1 MPYCTA
7 TAFHLYMAL
16 LLTER
21 GSRFRS
27 ITTGERRLMERLQE
41 KLEDEYLVWYD
52 APIGKRRQHPD
63 FIILH
68 PSRGLFVLEVKDWK
82 LSTIQRIDPFTV
94 TLLTEEGEKEEPNP
108 LEQARFY
115 AIAIKEL
122 LERDK
127 LLIQHEGRY
136 KGKLAFPYSY
146 GVVFTNITR
155 RAFESQDALV
165 GAIEP
170 NLVICKDEMLERVDP
185 GEFQQRLWSF
195 CSYEFGEPLTDEQT
209 DRIRWHIFPDLRPTE
224 QLALF
229 EDEEE
234 MQIPDIIKIMDL
246 QQEQLAR
253 SLGDGHRII
262 HGVAGS
268 GKTLILAYR
277 CQKLLEE
284 VTKPILVLCFNVPLA
299 AKLRQ
304 MLHSR
309 GISSDRVAVR
319 HFHRWCTELLEDYRI
334 PKPSWHQFREN
345 YSDELVQRVIRAV
358 EKGLIPA
365 GQYGAVLI
373 DEGHDFE
380 PNWLK
385 LIVQMID
392 PETKSLLLLYDD
404 AQNLYGEKKKRKF
417 SFKSVGVEAQGRTTI
432 LKVNYRNTAEVLAVA
447 YEFAKEFLSQEE
459 QNDDDLPILVK
470 PQTAGRRGIKPEL
483 VRFANFKEEAKHL
496 VERARKLHERGTAW
510 NEMAIL
516 YRLKFMGEE
525 ICRQFEQAQIPIE
538 WVSRDSGSRNYDAS
552 ADSVK
557 LVTMHS
563 SKGLEFPIV
572 FVPGVGF
579 LPYSQGTPE
588 EEARLLY
595 VAMTRAID
603 RLILTC
609 DRESEFSLKIGAAL
623 ERVGA

>member
-1 MPYCTA
+1 
-7 TAFHLYMAL
+7 MAL

-21 GSRFRS
+21 GSRFRN
-27 ITTGERRLMERLQE
+27 ITKGERRLMERLQE
-41 KLEDEYLVWYD
+41 KLEDDYLVWYD

-68 PSRGLFVLEVKDWK
+68 PSRGLFVLEVKDWN

-94 TLLTEEGEKEEPNP
+94 TLLTDEGEKEEQNP

-127 LLIQHEGRY
+127 LLIQPEGRY

-146 GVVFTNITR
+146 GVVLTNITR
-155 RAFESQDALV
+155 RTFESQDALV
-165 GAIEP
+165 GSIEP
-170 NLVICKDEMLERVDP
+170 NLVICKDEMLERIDS
-185 GEFQQRLWSF
+185 GEFQERLWNF
-195 CSYEFGEPLTDEQT
+195 CPYEFGEPLTSEQI

-224 QLALF
+224 QLSLF
-229 EDEEE
+229 EEEEE

-253 SLGDGHRII
+253 SLGDGHRVI

-277 CQKLLEE
+277 CQKLLQE

-309 GISSDRVAVR
+309 GISSAQVLVR
-319 HFHRWCTELLEDYRI
+319 NFHRWCTDLLKEYGI
-334 PKPSWHQFREN
+334 PKPSWHQFKQD
-345 YSDELVQRVIRAV
+345 YSGEVVQRVIRAV
-358 EKGLIPA
+358 ESGVIPS

-373 DEGHDFE
+373 DEGHDFQ
-380 PNWLK
+380 PDWLK

-404 AQNLYGEKKKRKF
+404 AQNLYGEKKKRTF
-417 SFKSVGVEAQGRTTI
+417 SFKSVGIEAQGRTTI

-459 QNDDDLPILVK
+459 QNDEDLPALVK
-470 PQTAGRRGIKPEL
+470 PQTAGRRGTKPEL
-483 VRFANFKEEAKHL
+483 VRRDSFNEEAKHL
-496 VERARKLHERGTAW
+496 VERARKLHEKGTAW

-516 YRLKFMGEE
+516 YRSKFMGEK
-525 ICRQFEQAQIPIE
+525 IYYQFEHAQIPID
-538 WVSRDSGSRNYDAS
+538 WVTRDSNSRNYDTS

-557 LVTMHS
+557 LITMHS
-563 SKGLEFPIV
+563 SKGLEFPVV
-572 FVPGVGF
+572 FVPGLGF
-579 LPYSQGTPE
+579 LPYSQATPE

-603 RLILTC
+603 RLILTY
-609 DRESEFSLKIGAAL
+609 DRPSEFVTKVGAAL